1 MKQTNEKKLGFL
13 SYLRSELDVVGQCR
27 KIRVPLWQCPRLLFI
42 GMGMVIILA
51 IVFTYFF
58 VVIRTEPEI
67 AALIVMMVAGFLMVQ
82 SYLILFATENLAE
95 TNRLKNEFINITS
108 HQLRSP
114 LTASK
119 WALELVLESAKDLPP
134 EAQENFR
141 IIEDSN
147 ARMGK
152 LVYLLLQ
159 VARIEANTLKQH
171 KRDVSFAE
179 TVQATVDQNNF
190 FVKASNIELEFIPSK
205 EDFEVN
211 FDPEQLRFIIQEI
224 LDNAIRYSG
233 GGKIKISYVRANS
246 NILFEI
252 KDSGVGIPK
261 DEQKNIFQK
270 FYRGS
275 NIYTL
280 SPGGTGL
287 SLFIIKKMLE
297 ANGGKIGFKS
307 TTGEGSIFWFTI
319 PLINNSS
326 KKIIQNKNQV

>member
-1 MKQTNEKKLGFL
+1 MEQTNQTKSGLL
-13 SYLRSELDVVGQCR
+13 SYLKSELNVVGQCR
-27 KIRVPLWQCPRLLFI
+27 KMRVPLWQCPRLLFI
-42 GMGMVIILA
+42 GMGIVIILA

-58 VVIRTEPEI
+58 VVIRTEPEV
-67 AALIVMMVAGFLMVQ
+67 AALIVMMVAGFLIIQ

-95 TNRLKNEFINITS
+95 TNRLKTEFINITS

-119 WALELVLESAKDLPP
+119 WALELVLDSVKDLPP

-147 ARMGK
+147 ARIGK
-152 LVYLLLQ
+152 LIYLLLQ

-171 KRDVSFAE
+171 KRDVSFVEIAKA
-179 TVQATVDQNNF
+179 VVDQNYF
-190 FVKASNIELEFIPSK
+190 FVRASNITLEFIPSA
-205 EDFEVN
+205 ENLFVN
-211 FDPEQLRFIIQEI
+211 FDPDQLRFIIQEI
-224 LDNAIRYSG
+224 FDNAIRYSG
-233 GGKIKISYVRANS
+233 RKKITITFKRVNS
-246 NILFEI
+246 NVLFEI
-252 KDSGVGIPK
+252 KDTGVGIPR
-261 DEQKNIFQK
+261 DEQKSIFQK

-307 TTGEGSIFWFTI
+307 VVGEGSAFWFTV
-319 PLINNSS
+319 PLVNSYS
-326 KKIIQNKNQV
+326 KTNSK

>member
-1 MKQTNEKKLGFL
+1 MEQTNETKLGFL
-13 SYLRSELDVVGQCR
+13 SYLRSELDVIGQCR
-27 KIRVPLWQCPRLLFI
+27 KMRVPLWQCPRLLFI

-58 VVIRTEPEI
+58 VVVRTEPEI
-67 AALIVMMVAGFLMVQ
+67 AALIVMMVAGFLMIQ
-82 SYLILFATENLAE
+82 SYIILFATENLAE
-95 TNRLKNEFINITS
+95 TNRLKTEFINITS

-119 WALELVLESAKDLPP
+119 WALELVLESIKNLPV

-179 TVQATVDQNNF
+179 IVKSVIDQNHF
-190 FVKASNIELEFIPSK
+190 FAKASNIDLELISSE
-205 EDFEVN
+205 EDLSVN
-211 FDPEQLRFIIQEI
+211 FDPDQLRFIIQEI
-224 LDNAIRYSG
+224 LDNSIRYSG
-233 GGKIKISYVRANS
+233 KSKIKVSFKRVNS
-246 NILFEI
+246 EVSFEI
-252 KDSGVGIPK
+252 KDMGVGIPR
-261 DEQKNIFQK
+261 DEQKNIFKK

-280 SPGGTGL
+280 SPSGTGL
-287 SLFIIKKMLE
+287 SLFIITKMLE

-307 TTGEGSIFWFTI
+307 IVGEGSVFWFTI
-319 PLINNSS
+319 PLISESS
-326 KKIIQNKNQV
+326 KKLT

>member
-1 MKQTNEKKLGFL
+1 VEQTNQTKSGLL
-13 SYLRSELDVVGQCR
+13 SYLKSELNVVGQCR
-27 KIRVPLWQCPRLLFI
+27 KMRVPLWQCPRLLFI
-42 GMGMVIILA
+42 GMGIVIILA

-58 VVIRTEPEI
+58 VVIRTEPEV
-67 AALIVMMVAGFLMVQ
+67 AALIVMMVAGFLIIQ

-95 TNRLKNEFINITS
+95 TNRLKTEFINITS

-119 WALELVLESAKDLPP
+119 WALELVLDSVKDLPP

-147 ARMGK
+147 ARIGK
-152 LVYLLLQ
+152 LIYLLLQ

-171 KRDVSFAE
+171 KRDVSFVEIAKA
-179 TVQATVDQNNF
+179 VVDQNYF
-190 FVKASNIELEFIPSK
+190 FVRASNITLEFIPSA
-205 EDFEVN
+205 ENLFVN
-211 FDPEQLRFIIQEI
+211 FDPDQLRFIIQEI
-224 LDNAIRYSG
+224 FDNAIRYSG
-233 GGKIKISYVRANS
+233 RKKITITFKRVNS
-246 NILFEI
+246 NVLFEI
-252 KDSGVGIPK
+252 KDTGVGIPR
-261 DEQKNIFQK
+261 DEQKSIFQK

-307 TTGEGSIFWFTI
+307 VVGEGSAFWFTV
-319 PLINNSS
+319 PLVNSYS
-326 KKIIQNKNQV
+326 KTNSK